1 MVAGERSY
9 GKSRFNSVTLA
20 TVHMK
25 KSDKLLVAWALISI
39 PFWCGYTLFG
49 GGYTPFP
56 LYFSLWL
63 GGVGAIVWFFRQR
76 LAGTLQHWRRS
87 NCFKFLVLGYG
98 MVLLEEIFA
107 ALSNHLSEGFQLL
120 VFIERIGQFWAL
132 NIFAFTGFIVAWYVL
147 ISRVEYTNREVFY
160 LSGAW
165 GIFAEHVYRAL
176 FTNPPAFL
184 LIAALEI
191 LTYGLLITPAM
202 LSMAPRGQ
210 RHIPRLWKYLITY
223 SLLFVC
229 SLAPVAILILLRTH
243 FAYLFPPTKF
253 IP

>member
-1 MVAGERSY
+1 
-9 GKSRFNSVTLA
+9 
-20 TVHMK
+20 
-25 KSDKLLVAWALISI
+25 
-39 PFWCGYTLFG
+39 
-49 GGYTPFP
+49 
-56 LYFSLWL
+56 
-63 GGVGAIVWFFRQR
+63 
-76 LAGTLQHWRRS
+76 
-87 NCFKFLVLGYG
+87 
-98 MVLLEEIFA
+98 MVLFEEIFA

-147 ISRVEYTNREVFY
+147 LSRVAYTNREVFY

-165 GIFAEHVYRAL
+165 AIFAEHVYRAL

-223 SLLFVC
+223 VLLWAC
-229 SLAPVAILILLRTH
+229 SLVPVGMLILLRTH
-243 FAYLFPPTKF
+243 FAYLFPPRQF